1 MSLRGSDMGMEM
13 GKAKLYETACFW
25 KAHILTMVLN
35 PTSSNRLYR
44 DRLTA
49 GSQEGTWLLPGVSI
63 LFRMP
68 GFLIP
73 E

>member
-1 MSLRGSDMGMEM
+1 MEKT
-13 GKAKLYETACFW
+13 GLYEGAGFL
-25 KAHILTMVLN
+25 KASIGNALLN
-35 PTSSNRLYR
+35 PTSSHRFYR
-44 DRLTA
+44 DRLIA

-63 LFRMP
+63 LFRTP